1 MSDLTS
7 SLSPDQAD
15 RSPTPLLITQLEV
28 EGLWL
33 FMKPARWLAHPDGS
47 ERPDLI
53 SWARDN
59 AGYPEGLTL
68 VHRLDYGTS
77 GLLCCASD
85 PDGAARWGERWASGQ
100 VAKRYLT
107 LAEGKLSAKG
117 TISRPLKDG
126 RRGKPLKAKTRY
138 RRLLQLKG
146 CALLEVTI
154 EQGRKHQIRRHLQ
167 GIGSGVVGDE
177 RYPPHRRTPLRG
189 APDRLWL
196 HAFSLTLPIGP
207 KGQTVTA
214 VLPPELKAHLE
225 SITEP
230 EELSSLRSALSG
242 LI

>member
-7 SLSPDQAD
+7 PLSPDQAE
-15 RSPTPLLITQLEV
+15 RSSTPQLITQLEA
-28 EGLWL
+28 EGLWI
-33 FMKPARWLAHPDGS
+33 FMKPARWLSHPDGS

-53 SWARDN
+53 SWARGLER
-59 AGYPEGLTL
+59 APEGLTL

-85 PDGAARWGERWASGQ
+85 PAGASRWGERWASGQ
-100 VAKRYLT
+100 VAKRYLA

-126 RRGKPLKAKTRY
+126 RRGKSLKAKTRY
-138 RRLLQLKG
+138 HRLLQLKG
-146 CALLEVTI
+146 CALLEVMI

-167 GIGSGVVGDE
+167 GIGSGVVGDR

-196 HAFSLTLPIGP
+196 HASALTLPEGLTI
-207 KGQTVTA
+207 TA
-214 VLPPELKAHLE
+214 PLPSELRAHME
-225 SITEP
+225 SIVEP
-230 EELSSLRSALSG
+230 EELSSLHTALSG
-242 LI
+242 LT